1 MAGKMKDEAAG
12 VTIKEFVRLNLRIYL
27 FLIDCGGH
35 KKAKFVNKK
44 GAAVIGLCGYKE
56 VLLNI
61 ECLRD
66 SMNRIQSK
74 DHGIETFE
82 INERYIYPK
91 QWI

>member
-1 MAGKMKDEAAG
+1 MKNETAG

-27 FLIDCGGH
+27 FLIDCGGP
-35 KKAKFVNKK
+35 KKGKFVNRK
-44 GAAVIGLCGYKE
+44 GAAVIGHCEYKE

-74 DHGIETFE
+74 DHGIGTFE
-82 INERYIYPK
+82 INKRYIYPK